1 MVVSVNDFLLDWLI
15 WNNDAQMDIFFGT
28 IMANKFDS
36 SLDFPIKKQGDH
48 RIQRCH
54 IMALGIFWRASDS

>member
-1 MVVSVNDFLLDWLI
+1 
-15 WNNDAQMDIFFGT
+15 MDIFFGT

-36 SLDFPIKKQGDH
+36 SLDLPIKKQGDH

-54 IMALGIFWRASDS
+54 IMALGIF